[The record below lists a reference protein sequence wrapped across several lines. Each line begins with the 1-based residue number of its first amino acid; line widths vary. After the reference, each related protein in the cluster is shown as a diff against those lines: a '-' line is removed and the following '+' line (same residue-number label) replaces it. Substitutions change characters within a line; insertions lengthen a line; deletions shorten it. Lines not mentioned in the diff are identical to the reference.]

1 MSQITSPDA
10 AAEFVMRLIIAG
22 DHAHVLHFKTRSY
35 AQHIAL
41 GAFYTE
47 IEELLDTLAES
58 IQGKVGILDYPTDMQ
73 IPLAASPIKFLRELN
88 EYVQEKREEVSA
100 ETDVQNLI
108 DEIVTL
114 ISQTYYKI
122 ETLS

>member
-1 MSQITSPDA
+1 MPDITTPEA

-22 DHAHVLHFKTRSY
+22 DHAHILHFKTRSY
-35 AQHIAL
+35 AQHVAL
-41 GAFYTE
+41 GSFYEE
-47 IEELLDTLAES
+47 IEELLDGLAES
-58 IQGKVGILDYPTDMQ
+58 VQGKVGILDYPTDLQ
-73 IPLAASPIKFLRELN
+73 VPLAATPIKFLRELN
-88 EYVQEKREEVSA
+88 AYIQDKREEVSS
-100 ETDVQNLI
+100 ESDVQNQI